1 MSYQLRKETE
11 ENYVFENEDVLVD
24 MDARGFGYLKDYATI
39 YRGCYLTILNHEVY
53 IQVEEYSELI
63 SLGAIV
69 NYKKPHTK
77 DTSYKIDY
85 EEFLKK
91 LAELEG
97 ADTDYQ
103 LIREDEKH
111 FRIETKD
118 FKVTMGRLNFGSIV
132 DRVNILGQATLRV
145 SKDGEFR
152 IVGRVEEDTIVGE
165 GVVCFKGNPMDA
177 TIVFGS
183 EDFIPRLL
191 DVICQ

>member
-39 YRGCYLTILNHEVY
+39 YRGCYLTILNHEAYV
-53 IQVEEYSELI
+53 QVEEYSELI

-152 IVGRVEEDTIVGE
+152 IVGRVEDDTIVGE

-183 EDFIPRLL
+183 EEFVPRLL

>member
-39 YRGCYLTILNHEVY
+39 YRGCYLTILNHEAY

-152 IVGRVEEDTIVGE
+152 IVGRVEDDTIVGE
-165 GVVCFKGNPMDA
+165 GVVCFKGNPMGA
-177 TIVFGS
+177 AIVFGS
-183 EDFIPRLL
+183 KEFVPRLL
-191 DVICQ
+191 DVI